1 MERSSHGHRHGQS
14 GRGFRLT
21 ACCLLPHVF
30 SVSLCLCGQFDF
42 GMPAKQ
48 RELDLT
54 EFPSGTVTE
63 YTTLVCLACIF
74 DIFTK
79 QLNLAPRT
87 AFSEIK
93 RHTPT
98 IAELTSRAA
107 MRPYFD
113 SEEKHPH
120 CPYCGSAKRWLAR
133 FDTYCI
139 EGGKT
144 TDAARR
150 ALLRKLPKAEDQF
163 VLQEKKSDSG
173 AVFFE
178 WLDTLG
184 RSLDLND
191 EAWLIEASR
200 MYLERREPKTNWDEV
215 FDELRAVRRSS
226 RLSEGWERDGAR
238 LFLAPGIYSEALL
251 IQYLVSRSHAHG
263 GLTLEG
269 RLTLVELVRRL
280 RYSGY
285 LEQLGI
291 TERDPGEVFEKM
303 VNHLAATHEWS
314 SARVSRSVSTGS
326 GSDRVIA
333 GSKKSTK
340 KTAKKASKTRKKKL
354 TPPEPEVIS
363 TEPVKL
369 HYLIDR
375 RDFLEKAKSVY
386 ASYAG

>member
-1 MERSSHGHRHGQS
+1 
-14 GRGFRLT
+14 
-21 ACCLLPHVF
+21 
-30 SVSLCLCGQFDF
+30 
-42 GMPAKQ
+42 MPAKQ

-54 EFPSGTVTE
+54 EFPPGTVTE

-74 DIFTK
+74 DIFTR

-98 IAELTSRAA
+98 IAELTSPGA

-150 ALLRKLPKAEDQF
+150 QLLRKLPKAEDQF
-163 VLQEKKSDSG
+163 VIQEKKSDSG

-191 EAWLIEASR
+191 ETWLIDASR

-215 FDELRAVRRSS
+215 FDELQAVRRSS

-238 LFLAPGIYSEALL
+238 LFLAPSLYSETLL

-269 RLTLVELVRRL
+269 RLTLMDLIRRL

-285 LEQLGI
+285 LDELGI
-291 TERDPGEVFEKM
+291 TEREPGEVFEKLID
-303 VNHLAATHEWS
+303 HLASTHEWS
-314 SARVSRSVSTGS
+314 GVRAPANR
-326 GSDRVIA
+326 GSDRLTA
-333 GSKKSTK
+333 AKKKTKTATKKGAKKS
-340 KTAKKASKTRKKKL
+340 SKSRKGKSA
-354 TPPEPEVIS
+354 PPEPE
-363 TEPVKL
+363 
-369 HYLIDR
+369 
-375 RDFLEKAKSVY
+375 A
-386 ASYAG
+386 A

>member
-1 MERSSHGHRHGQS
+1 MATTKR
-14 GRGFRLT
+14 
-21 ACCLLPHVF
+21 
-30 SVSLCLCGQFDF
+30 
-42 GMPAKQ
+42 

-54 EFPSGTVTE
+54 DFPSGTVTE

-79 QLNLAPRT
+79 QLGLAPRT

-98 IAELTSRAA
+98 IKELTNRAA
-107 MRPYFD
+107 LRPYFD
-113 SEEKHPH
+113 SDEKHPH

-150 ALLRKLPKAEDQF
+150 ALLKKLPKAEDQF
-163 VLQEKKSDSG
+163 VISEKKSDSG

-191 EAWLIEASR
+191 EAWLIEATR

-215 FDELRAVRRSS
+215 FEGLRGVRRSS
-226 RLSEGWERDGAR
+226 RLGEGWERDGAR
-238 LFLAPGIYSEALL
+238 LFLSPSLYSEALL

-269 RLTLVELVRRL
+269 RLTLMELVRRL

-285 LEQLGI
+285 LEQVGI
-291 TERDPGEVFEKM
+291 TEREPGEVFEKLIS
-303 VNHLAATHEWS
+303 HLAATHEWS
-314 SARVSRSVSTGS
+314 RVRIPTGRD
-326 GSDRVIA
+326 SDRA
-333 GSKKSTK
+333 KDDSGKAMKKPAKK
-340 KTAKKASKTRKKKL
+340 KTAKKSSKKK
-354 TPPEPEVIS
+354 PAQPEPEVIA

-375 RDFLEKAKSVY
+375 RDFLEKVKSVY

>member
-1 MERSSHGHRHGQS
+1 M
-14 GRGFRLT
+14 T
-21 ACCLLPHVF
+21 T
-30 SVSLCLCGQFDF
+30 
-42 GMPAKQ
+42 KQ
-48 RELDLT
+48 RELDLSD
-54 EFPSGTVTE
+54 FPSGTVTE

-79 QLNLAPRT
+79 QLDLAPRT

-98 IAELTSRAA
+98 IAELTGRGA

-113 SEEKHPH
+113 SDEKHPH
-120 CPYCGSAKRWLAR
+120 CPYCGSSKRWLAR

-150 ALLRKLPKAEDQF
+150 ALLKRLPKAENQF
-163 VLQEKKSDSG
+163 VIQEKKSDSG

-191 EAWLIEASR
+191 ESWLIDATR
-200 MYLERREPKTNWDEV
+200 RYLERREPKTDWDEG
-215 FDELRAVRRSS
+215 FEGLRAVRRSS
-226 RLSEGWERDGAR
+226 RLTQGWERDGTR
-238 LFLAPGIYSEALL
+238 LFLAPSLYSEALL

-269 RLTLVELVRRL
+269 RLTLMELVRRL
-280 RYSGY
+280 RYTGY
-285 LEQLGI
+285 LDQLGI
-291 TERDPGEVFEKM
+291 SEREPGEVFEKLI
-303 VNHLAATHEWS
+303 NHLAATHEWS
-314 SARVSRSVSTGS
+314 SARYGTARGSERVSAASKKARVRTGS
-326 GSDRVIA
+326 GSDRVE
-333 GSKKSTK
+333 G
-340 KTAKKASKTRKKKL
+340 AKLASKTASKSSKKKSA
-354 TPPEPEVIS
+354 PPEPEVIV

-375 RDFLEKAKSVY
+375 RDFLEKVKSVY

>member
-1 MERSSHGHRHGQS
+1 
-14 GRGFRLT
+14 
-21 ACCLLPHVF
+21 
-30 SVSLCLCGQFDF
+30 
-42 GMPAKQ
+42 
-48 RELDLT
+48 
-54 EFPSGTVTE
+54 
-63 YTTLVCLACIF
+63 
-74 DIFTK
+74 
-79 QLNLAPRT
+79 
-87 AFSEIK
+87 
-93 RHTPT
+93 
-98 IAELTSRAA
+98 

-150 ALLRKLPKAEDQF
+150 QLLRKLPQAEDQF
-163 VLQEKKSDSG
+163 VVAEKKSDSG

-191 EAWLIEASR
+191 ETWLIDASR

-215 FDELRAVRRSS
+215 FDELQAVRRSS

-238 LFLAPGIYSEALL
+238 LFLAPSLYSEALL

-269 RLTLVELVRRL
+269 RLTLMELVRRL

-291 TERDPGEVFEKM
+291 TEHDPGEVFEKV
-303 VNHLAATHEWS
+303 VNHLAATHDWS
-314 SARVSRSVSTGS
+314 SIKTAAKKKVSTPTRR

-340 KTAKKASKTRKKKL
+340 KTATKSSKARKQKNA
-354 TPPEPEVIS
+354 PPEPEVIA

-375 RDFLEKAKSVY
+375 RDFLEKVKSVY
-386 ASYAG
+386 AHYAA

>member
-1 MERSSHGHRHGQS
+1 M
-14 GRGFRLT
+14 
-21 ACCLLPHVF
+21 
-30 SVSLCLCGQFDF
+30 
-42 GMPAKQ
+42 
-48 RELDLT
+48 
-54 EFPSGTVTE
+54 
-63 YTTLVCLACIF
+63 TLVCLACIF

-98 IAELTSRAA
+98 IAELTSRGA

-113 SEEKHPH
+113 SDEKQPH

-150 ALLRKLPKAEDQF
+150 ALLRKLPKGEDQF
-163 VLQEKKSDSG
+163 VVSEKKSDSG

-191 EAWLIEASR
+191 EAWLIDATR

-215 FDELRAVRRSS
+215 FDDLGTVRRSS

-238 LFLAPGIYSEALL
+238 LFLAPGLYSEALL

-263 GLTLEG
+263 GLTLAG
-269 RLTLVELVRRL
+269 RLTLMELIRRL

-291 TERDPGEVFEKM
+291 TERDPGEVFEEV
-303 VNHLAATHEWS
+303 VNHLAATHAWS
-314 SARVSRSVSTGS
+314 GASTAAKKKVSTGS

-333 GSKKSTK
+333 GSKKPTRKATK
-340 KTAKKASKTRKKKL
+340 KSSKVGKKKSV
-354 TPPEPEVIS
+354 PPEPEVIT

-375 RDFLEKAKSVY
+375 RDFLEKVKSVY

>member
-1 MERSSHGHRHGQS
+1 
-14 GRGFRLT
+14 
-21 ACCLLPHVF
+21 
-30 SVSLCLCGQFDF
+30 VSLCLCGEFDF
-42 GMPAKQ
+42 GMTTKQ

-54 EFPSGTVTE
+54 EFPPGTVTE

-98 IAELTSRAA
+98 IAELTSRGA

-113 SEEKHPH
+113 SDEKHPH

-150 ALLRKLPKAEDQF
+150 ALLRKLPQAEDQF
-163 VLQEKKSDSG
+163 VVSEKKSDSG

-184 RSLDLND
+184 RSLDLSD
-191 EAWLIEASR
+191 EAWLIDASR

-215 FDELRAVRRSS
+215 FDGLRAVRRSS

-238 LFLAPGIYSEALL
+238 LFLAPSLYSEALL

-263 GLTLEG
+263 GSTLEG
-269 RLTLVELVRRL
+269 RLTLMELTRRL

-291 TERDPGEVFEKM
+291 TEHDPGEVFEKV

-314 SARVSRSVSTGS
+314 SLSTAAKKKVSTGS
-326 GSDRVIA
+326 GSDRVSA
-333 GSKKSTK
+333 ASKKARVSTGSGSDRVVVAKRASKKS
-340 KTAKKASKTRKKKL
+340 SKSSKKKPA
-354 TPPEPEVIS
+354 PPELEVIV

-375 RDFLEKAKSVY
+375 RDFLEKVKSVY